1 MAQPNGVKPGERR
14 GGRAKGT
21 PNLDP
26 ARRTMREI
34 LTSLNHDAVRALVL
48 QAQDEDTDPALR
60 AKINLELV
68 EYLYPKLKSI
78 EIKDDSAGKS
88 DFLMVREMLAAYR
101 AWRRE
106 QGLPEIGALP
116 DKPPTEPYQRRYL
129 FDRPAQAG
137 PPAHA
142 DAHDPAPP
150 APTTQTN
157 GTARPPQRGDG
168 KRAT

>member
-34 LTSLNHDAVRALVL
+34 LTSLNHDAVLALVL

-101 AWRRE
+101 AWRPE

-116 DKPPTEPYQRRYL
+116 DRPPTEPYQRRYL
-129 FDRPAQAG
+129 FDRPASGEAAPG
-137 PPAHA
+137 AEPH
-142 DAHDPAPP
+142 APP
-150 APTTQTN
+150 PSAPTGTPN
-157 GTARPPQRGDG
+157 GTCPAKILYSRE
-168 KRAT
+168 K